1 MAIIK
6 NLENKIKMAT
16 IVSVASLVVSI
27 TIVISVL
34 FYTYGQVAESRKTIY
49 ILDNGVPI
57 LAKQT
62 DQSVNRPV
70 EYKAHVDLFHS
81 LFFNIA
87 PDDKY
92 IEYQMNKAMY
102 LIDESG
108 IQQYNNLKEKGFFSQ
123 IMNSS
128 AVLTIQTDSI
138 QLDMANKYFRYYG
151 KQTIDRKSS
160 TVIRSIITEGFMN
173 DIPRTTNNPHGIL
186 ITKWK
191 TLENRDLSTR
201 EKTVLW
207 WLLIDYEG

>member
-201 EKTVLW
+201 EKTVL
-207 WLLIDYEG
+207 

>member
-1 MAIIK
+1 
-6 NLENKIKMAT
+6 MAT

-201 EKTVLW
+201 EKTVL
-207 WLLIDYEG
+207 